1 MLIRI
6 KKNSVTVEG
15 YVNVVE
21 RDSEVLYD
29 GRESFIERIKQG
41 AFGKSLKRREN
52 VRVLLN
58 HDEDREL
65 ATTADGTATLKED
78 NIGLWCRTK
87 IKDEEVIQLAREKRL
102 IGWSFGFLA
111 LNDRDLW
118 TDDNV
123 RHREVLDLD
132 LREVSI
138 LDDTKM
144 PAYPAN
150 SISTRELENGEHE
163 EVEFRSIEDGVE
175 TREEKESDPESGVSD
190 KTVEE
195 TEAGDPADNH
205 QFRNR
210 AARAR
215 ITKRK

>member
-6 KKNSVTVEG
+6 RNNTVTVEG

-29 GRESFIERIKQG
+29 GHDSFIERIKQG

-58 HDEDREL
+58 HDDTREL
-65 ATTADGTATLKED
+65 ATVAEGTATLKED
-78 NIGLWCRTK
+78 NIGLWCRAK
-87 IKDEEVIQLAREKRL
+87 IRDEEVIQLAKEKRL
-102 IGWSFGFLA
+102 IGWSFGFLS
-111 LNDRDLW
+111 LNDRDIW
-118 TDDNV
+118 TDEKV
-123 RHREVLDLD
+123 RHREILDLD

-138 LDDTKM
+138 LDDSKI

-150 SISTRELENGEHE
+150 SISTRELENGEE
-163 EVEFRSIEDGVE
+163 ETVEFRSLEDGVE
-175 TREEKESDPESGVSD
+175 IREEKESDPESGVSD
-190 KTVEE
+190 KTVEK
-195 TEAGDPADNH
+195 TEAGNPADNH
-205 QFRNR
+205 QYRNR
-210 AARAR
+210 AQRAR

>member
-29 GRESFIERIKQG
+29 GHESFIERVKQG

-65 ATTADGTATLKED
+65 ATVADGTATLKED
-78 NIGLWCRTK
+78 PIGLWCRAK

-102 IGWSFGFLA
+102 VGWSFGFLS
-111 LNDRDLW
+111 LNDRDIW
-118 TDDNV
+118 TDEKV
-123 RHREVLDLD
+123 RHREILDLD

-150 SISTRELENGEHE
+150 CISTRELENGEKE
-163 EVEFRSIEDGVE
+163 DIEFRSLEDGIEV
-175 TREEKESDPESGVSD
+175 RDDESDPESGVSD
-190 KTVEE
+190 KTEKS
-195 TEAGDPADNH
+195 EAGDPADNSS
-205 QFRNR
+205 FKNR
-210 AARAR
+210 AQRAR
-215 ITKRK
+215 IINRK

>member
-150 SISTRELENGEHE
+150 SISTRELENGESE
-163 EVEFRSIEDGVE
+163 TMEFRSLEDGVE

-190 KTVEE
+190 KTAEKA
-195 TEAGDPADNH
+195 EAGDPADNH

-210 AARAR
+210 ATRAR